1 MSNASGASSPI
12 LLAFSGGLDTSF
24 CVPWLKE
31 TYGRDV
37 VTFTVDTGGLDAA
50 AIQVLAER
58 SKALGAIAHHI
69 VDARAEYFDRVL
81 KFLVMGNIRRGH
93 LYPLCVGASACCR
106 RNW

>member
-58 SKALGAIAHHI
+58 SKALGAIAHDLPCEALLDHVLADGRD
-69 VDARAEYFDRVL
+69 VDYWAFTQPCDAL
-81 KFLVMGNIRRGH
+81 I
-93 LYPLCVGASACCR
+93 S
-106 RNW
+106 